1 MAVTINEMQV
11 EMKDTPAS
19 ASAAPAESN
28 SNSHLDLQS
37 ALEMLRERNLR
48 LQAD

>member
-11 EMKDTPAS
+11 EMKDMPATPSATPAEPKS
-19 ASAAPAESN
+19 DT
-28 SNSHLDLQS
+28 HLDLQS
-37 ALEMLRERNLR
+37 ALEMLRERKLR